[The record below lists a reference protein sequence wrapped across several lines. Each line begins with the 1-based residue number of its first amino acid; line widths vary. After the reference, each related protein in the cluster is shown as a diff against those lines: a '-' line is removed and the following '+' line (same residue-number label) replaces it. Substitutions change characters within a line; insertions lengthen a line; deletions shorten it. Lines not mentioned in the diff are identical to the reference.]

1 MFLLA
6 IGIGCSKHCL
16 MRNRISCIPFG
27 GVSLAVGFCFN
38 MAAADDQPGAF
49 PLRKWTET
57 PEPTIAVL
65 TIRADLKAPHRVPK
79 FITGKFAEHL
89 GWNINNGMCAQ
100 ILRNP
105 TFADYPFWT
114 GQMTPDGLTKFHVD
128 EARITEEMRRLA
140 TRFGWP
146 DRQLDNLSQSRSD
159 TLACFWSRI
168 GSRENVDVSPDTA
181 QGGNRAQRVHV
192 KRAGC
197 GIAQWTWLP
206 LHRIRN
212 YEFEIYARS
221 PDIPALRVG
230 LSTDESDED
239 VVNAVVAGLG
249 ADWRKLRGTLRVPET
264 VPDDKPM
271 RFSVRAESPGQF
283 VIGHAF
289 LYPTDHVNGADPDVI
304 RLLKDSRLPILRWP
318 GGNFVSTYHWE
329 DGIGPLEFRPTLPNF
344 AWGGVE
350 PNLFGTDEFIEFC
363 RAISCEPM
371 ICINA
376 GSGTPEEAARW
387 VEYCNGDANTPMG
400 QLRAANGHPEPFKVM
415 HWEIGNELW
424 GRWQYRWTT
433 AAGYVDRLKLFA
445 RAMRAADPKIR
456 LYACGAPVFWG
467 KDWNDTLVNGAP
479 NLFDATTDHPLIGGN
494 VDPATD
500 PLDVYIDFMAVPE
513 VLERKWT
520 ELRDTMQR
528 AGIARPRLAV
538 TELQVFAHLGARSD
552 NDQPVRL
559 NRQNLPDQDSITEA
573 VYDILVYHA
582 ALRLGSFVEM
592 VTHSA
597 TVNHGG
603 GLRKE
608 RERVYANP
616 CHYSQSMFASLA
628 GATPIAV
635 EIQCAAQK
643 APRVLPDLQRAV
655 PECSFGIVDA
665 FAAKTDD
672 GNVLV
677 SMVNRGVSGPVR
689 LQVRFK
695 GFSPGQHATLKRL
708 EGTTPSSGN
717 TLDEPGSIV
726 PTDSVQTLKDDLLEL
741 ELRPFAVYLLHVPP
755 R

>member
-1 MFLLA
+1 
-6 IGIGCSKHCL
+6 
-16 MRNRISCIPFG
+16 MRNRLSCLVLG
-27 GVSLAVGFCFN
+27 GASLVVGLCPHL
-38 MAAADDQPGAF
+38 ATAGDQPEVFA
-49 PLRKWTET
+49 LRKWTET
-57 PEPTIAVL
+57 PDRANAVL
-65 TIRADLKAPHRVPK
+65 TIRADLKAQHRVPK

-128 EARITEEMRRLA
+128 DARITEEMRRLA

-146 DRQLDNLSQSRSD
+146 DRELENLSRSRSD
-159 TLACFWSRI
+159 SLACLWGRI
-168 GSRENVDVSPDTA
+168 GERENVDVSPDTA
-181 QGGNRAQRVHV
+181 KGGNRGQRVHV

-206 LHRIRN
+206 LHRVRN

-221 PDIPALRVG
+221 PDLTALRVK
-230 LSTDESDED
+230 LAADEPNENA
-239 VVNAVVAGLG
+239 VAAVVANVGP
-249 ADWRKLRGTLRVPET
+249 DWRKLRGTLRVPEA
-264 VPDDKPM
+264 VPEDKPM
-271 RFSVRAESPGQF
+271 QFSVCADSPGQF

-289 LYPTDHVNGADPDVI
+289 LYPADHVNGADPDVI
-304 RLLKDSRLPILRWP
+304 RFLKDSRLPILRWP

-329 DGIGPLEFRPTLPNF
+329 DGVGPMELRPTLPNF

-363 RAISCEPM
+363 RAVSCEPM

-387 VEYCNGDANTPMG
+387 VEYCNGALDTPMG
-400 QLRAANGHPEPFKVM
+400 RLRAANGHPEPYRVM

-433 AAGYVDRLKLFA
+433 ASGYVDRLKVFA

-467 KDWNDTLVNGAP
+467 KDWNDTLVNAAP

-494 VDPATD
+494 VDLTTD
-500 PLDVYIDFMAVPE
+500 PMDVYMDFMAVPE
-513 VLERKWT
+513 VLEHKWK
-520 ELRDTMQR
+520 ELRDTMLR
-528 AGIARPRLAV
+528 AGIAKPRLAV
-538 TELQVFAHLGARSD
+538 TELQVFAHLGSRPD
-552 NDQPVRL
+552 NNQPVRL
-559 NRQNLPDQDSITEA
+559 TRQNLPDQDSITEA

-597 TVNHGG
+597 IVNHGG

-616 CHYSQSMFASLA
+616 CHYAQSMFAALA

-643 APRVLPDLQRAV
+643 APRVLPDLRGAAS
-655 PECSFGIVDA
+655 ECYFSVVDA
-665 FAAKTDD
+665 LAAETDD
-672 GNVLV
+672 GSVLV
-677 SMVNRGVSGPVR
+677 SMVNRGVAEPVR

-695 GFSPGQHATLKRL
+695 GFAPGQHAKLERL

-717 TLDEPGSIV
+717 TLDDPKSIA
-726 PTDSVQTLKDDLLEL
+726 PADSVQTLKDERLEL
-741 ELRPFAVYLLHVPP
+741 ELRPFAVYLLHVPSANAP
-755 R
+755 ATK